1 MSGALGVPTQVS
13 MLQANQEESNLQRCP
28 RITKKARRSGE
39 VRMIHSKYAKGKLER
54 AKGGEIVGCN
64 APKQRYKYS
73 DTDKRRE
80 LRTHRKKAQEHQA
93 FFSERVLTL

>member
-54 AKGGEIVGCN
+54 AKGGEIVGVTPQN
-64 APKQRYKYS
+64 RGISTLTQTRDGNSGHIARRHKNIKHS
-73 DTDKRRE
+73 SRRE
-80 LRTHRKKAQEHQA
+80 
-93 FFSERVLTL
+93 F